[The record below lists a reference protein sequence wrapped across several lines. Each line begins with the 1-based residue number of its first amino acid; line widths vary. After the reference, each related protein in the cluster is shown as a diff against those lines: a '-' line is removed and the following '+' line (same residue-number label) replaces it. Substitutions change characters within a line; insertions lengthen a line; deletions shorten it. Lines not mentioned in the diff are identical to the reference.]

1 MMQSSRGKLPVH
13 GFVLAGG
20 MSSRMGQDKSLMTL
34 HGRTLAEIAV
44 EKLRRFCETVSIAG
58 NRDDLQ
64 HLAPVVRERRVRCGP
79 VAGMEAGLTMTEQEW
94 TMFIPVDVPLVPWT
108 MLERWGRAVLV
119 KAEIGCRSS
128 YLLVSGE
135 RQPAF
140 CMLHSSV
147 LPAFHRELD
156 SGRRSIAEVLA
167 QIDNGTESWLWPA
180 DAGKFA
186 PVGRPDDESMQRWFL
201 NVNEPA
207 DMVRA
212 GVWAELLPDLL

>member
-1 MMQSSRGKLPVH
+1 MTQSTQSKLPVH

-20 MSSRMGQDKSLMTL
+20 MSSRMGQDKAMLEL
-34 HGRTLAEIAV
+34 QGRALIEIAV
-44 EKLRRFCETVSIAG
+44 RKLQRFCSSVSIGG
-58 NRDDLQ
+58 NRDDLEA
-64 HLAPVVRERRVRCGP
+64 LAPVVREKRVRCGP
-79 VAGMEAGLTMTEQEW
+79 VAGMEAGLSASEQPW
-94 TMFIPVDVPLVPWT
+94 AMFVPVDVPLVPWR
-108 MLERWGRAVLV
+108 MLERWAEAVLE
-119 KAEIGCRSS
+119 KGEIGCRSS

-140 CMLHSSV
+140 CMLERSV
-147 LPAFHRELD
+147 LHGVRRELD

-167 QIDNGTESWLWPA
+167 QIDNGKESWLWPA

-186 PVGRPDDESMQRWFL
+186 PVGRPDQEMMQRWFL

-212 GVWAELLPDLL
+212 SVWAELMPELL